1 LFICD
6 LFIVINK
13 YKALMTALNAPNP
26 PLCLLVGKAA
36 EDFIDKYLKERRSEF
51 ETWCEVSANTD
62 FD

>member
-1 LFICD
+1 
-6 LFIVINK
+6 
-13 YKALMTALNAPNP
+13 MTALNAPNP